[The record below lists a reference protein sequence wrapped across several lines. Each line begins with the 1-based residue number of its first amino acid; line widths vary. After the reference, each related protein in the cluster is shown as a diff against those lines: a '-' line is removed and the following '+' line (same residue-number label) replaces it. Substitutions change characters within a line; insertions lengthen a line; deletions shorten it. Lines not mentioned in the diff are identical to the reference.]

1 MKPTREQ
8 VAEAVIAAVATVSG
22 LKPEKIKEEHV
33 LKEHPLNLD
42 DQQLN
47 RLTLK
52 LREYIK
58 SIDPAKTIWV
68 TTVRKSGQTVK
79 GLIDYIFK
87 LLNS

>member
-1 MKPTREQ
+1 MKPTRDQ
-8 VAEAVIAAVATVSG
+8 VKAAVIVALAEVSG
-22 LKPEKIKEEHV
+22 LSPEKIKEEQV
-33 LKEHPLNLD
+33 LKEYPLVLD

-58 SIDPAKTIWV
+58 SIDPPKTIWV

-79 GLIDYIFK
+79 GLTDYIFK
-87 LLNS
+87 VPNS